1 MIKTCLHLSFKLK
14 PYNFSHLQGTN
25 LVPCSQFPKSPE
37 ERPFAQLRLG
47 ICPWSSQLQS
57 GRQGSFVQ
65 YSCLYA
71 NPMGGEYSSLKSRSW
86 RLKVGKYKRN
96 RQVWSPHLIRAL
108 SSHLH
113 NEILSFNILKISP
126 SNPRGK
132 IVPLYQNCLSPETSV
147 KKQNGLCCFS
157 DFTLSL
163 TPLFIALQSVFLS
176 VLQIYP
182 NNYPFRTLI
191 ITVCSKVPCHS
202 ELSIADST
210 RFISFDR
217 SFYNYTIWSNSLIYL
232 LSQQH
237 LSISE
242 HFW

>member
-1 MIKTCLHLSFKLK
+1 MLTLW
-14 PYNFSHLQGTN
+14 
-25 LVPCSQFPKSPE
+25 E
-37 ERPFAQLRLG
+37 
-47 ICPWSSQLQS
+47 
-57 GRQGSFVQ
+57 GRIVLWKAGAS
-65 YSCLYA
+65 
-71 NPMGGEYSSLKSRSW
+71 E
-86 RLKVGKYKRN
+86 LKVGEYKRD
-96 RQVWSPHLIRAL
+96 RQVWPPHLIWAL

-132 IVPLYQNCLSPETSV
+132 IVPLYQNYLSPETSV

-176 VLQIYP
+176 ILQTYP

-191 ITVCSKVPCHS
+191 ITVCSKVPCHP
-202 ELSIADST
+202 ELCIADSI

-237 LSISE
+237 LSIFE